1 MARQDLRATMRYKD
15 QDHPTRAKR
24 FGQALGARSVSKT
37 APLVSHTDPS
47 FAPNPLAQQVIAPRQ
62 RVPFLPHVLELVFCL
77 PPLQTH
83 MINAPTQQALLALMV
98 HAAMADGDKSQA
110 ERDFVRE
117 LSLQLDEQG
126 GAKQLAQAVQAALL
140 GRLSAQQA
148 AAQLQDP
155 MHRQLAYEWAT
166 AVCHADG
173 LCSPAEAA
181 FLQRLK
187 TDLQLSKAEAEPE
200 ATTHTQALARAAY
213 AEEAAAPLHAPAA
226 ATALT
231 VALTAAAAPSA
242 PAVPAAPAVD
252 NAAIDRSILN
262 YAILNGAL
270 ELLPQSWASMAI
282 IPLQIKMVYRVGQ
295 AHGVSLDQGHI
306 KEFIA
311 AAGVGLTSQYIE
323 EFGRKLLGGLL
334 GKAGGKLLGG
344 LGSQATGMAFSFA
357 STYALGH
364 LAKRYYAGGRV
375 MSTDLLRQTYQGLLS
390 SGKTLQQQ
398 HLGDIQARAST
409 LDAGEVMRMVRG

>member
-1 MARQDLRATMRYKD
+1 
-15 QDHPTRAKR
+15 
-24 FGQALGARSVSKT
+24 
-37 APLVSHTDPS
+37 
-47 FAPNPLAQQVIAPRQ
+47 
-62 RVPFLPHVLELVFCL
+62 
-77 PPLQTH
+77 
-83 MINAPTQQALLALMV
+83 MINAPTQQALLAIMV

-110 ERDFVRE
+110 ERDFVRD

-187 TDLQLSKAEAEPE
+187 TDLQMGKAKAEPE

-213 AEEAAAPLHAPAA
+213 AEEAAAPLHAQAA
-226 ATALT
+226 VTALPI
-231 VALTAAAAPSA
+231 ALTAAAAPSA
-242 PAVPAAPAVD
+242 PATPAGPAVD
-252 NAAIDRSILN
+252 NAAIDRSVLN

-344 LGSQATGMAFSFA
+344 IGSQATGMAFSFA

-375 MSTDLLRQTYQGLLS
+375 MSTDLLRQSYKGLLS

-398 HLGDIQARAST
+398 HLGDIRARAST

>member
-1 MARQDLRATMRYKD
+1 
-15 QDHPTRAKR
+15 
-24 FGQALGARSVSKT
+24 
-37 APLVSHTDPS
+37 
-47 FAPNPLAQQVIAPRQ
+47 
-62 RVPFLPHVLELVFCL
+62 
-77 PPLQTH
+77 
-83 MINAPTQQALLALMV
+83 MINAPTQQALLAIMV

-110 ERDFVRE
+110 ERDFVRD

-187 TDLQLSKAEAEPE
+187 TDLQMGKSEAEPE

-226 ATALT
+226 
-231 VALTAAAAPSA
+231 VAAQPSA
-242 PAVPAAPAVD
+242 PTAPTALAAAPAAPAVD

-282 IPLQIKMVYRVGQ
+282 IPLQIKMVYRMGQ

-344 LGSQATGMAFSFA
+344 IGSQATGMAFSFA

-375 MSTDLLRQTYQGLLS
+375 MSTDLLRQTYKGLLS

-398 HLGDIQARAST
+398 HLGDIRARAST

>member
-1 MARQDLRATMRYKD
+1 
-15 QDHPTRAKR
+15 
-24 FGQALGARSVSKT
+24 
-37 APLVSHTDPS
+37 
-47 FAPNPLAQQVIAPRQ
+47 
-62 RVPFLPHVLELVFCL
+62 
-77 PPLQTH
+77 
-83 MINAPTQQALLALMV
+83 MINAPTQQALLAIMV

-110 ERDFVRE
+110 ERDFVRD

-173 LCSPAEAA
+173 LCSPAEEA

-187 TDLQLSKAEAEPE
+187 TDLQLGSAEPE
-200 ATTHTQALARAAY
+200 ASSYTQALAQAAY

-226 ATALT
+226 AA
-231 VALTAAAAPSA
+231 VAVLPSAIAPQPSTPAAPTTPAAA
-242 PAVPAAPAVD
+242 PAAPAVD

-323 EFGRKLLGGLL
+323 EFGRKLLGGLI

-344 LGSQATGMAFSFA
+344 LTSQATGMAFSFA

-375 MSTDLLRQTYQGLLS
+375 MSTDLLRQTYQGLLG

-398 HLGDIQARAST
+398 HLGDIRARAST
-409 LDAGEVMRMVRG
+409 LDAGEVMRLVRG